1 MKIKISKLK
10 EILFNK
16 SIKLIFNDYVY
27 IMQLIKKKISYF
39 IFYKKQFLFFKKYI
53 IYFNKIF
60 NLFYNSNLFCKIN
73 INLVKLLNKI

>member
-16 SIKLIFNDYVY
+16 SIKLIFDDYVY

-53 IYFNKIF
+53 IYF
-60 NLFYNSNLFCKIN
+60 
-73 INLVKLLNKI
+73 